1 MYGRRNARGSEA
13 AAGGGFVRDNDR
25 RIVTR
30 LASTRALI
38 GQATVQMV
46 GDKGA
51 DGQLQ
56 PARLRELARPLTN
69 VSREL
74 DARADEISGTAANVA
89 SCGVA
94 AQRAPEAVML

>member
-1 MYGRRNARGSEA
+1 M
-13 AAGGGFVRDNDR
+13 
-25 RIVTR
+25 TR

-56 PARLRELARPLTN
+56 PARLRALARALAKI
-69 VSREL
+69 SLEL

-89 SCGVA
+89 TCGVA
-94 AQRAPEAVML
+94 VQRTPEAVML